1 MILKLKTKNLIKMYQ
16 LGAGRKLFN
25 ERLVQV
31 HGKDYWFTIDPIFDH
46 QVGKD
51 FDADFDTTFNN
62 TRGIY
67 IQGGLGKKLNFS
79 TSIFQS
85 QGRFAQYYNEYAET
99 LKAFG
104 PDPAIIPGRGIAKR
118 FKDDAYDYP
127 VAEPYLSYTPVS
139 FLNIQ
144 FGYGKNFIGDGYRS
158 LFISDVA
165 SPSTFLKLNTAF
177 WKIKYTSTWLWL
189 KDVRPEVTED
199 GAFLTKYMA
208 NHYLSWNVSKRF
220 NLGLFESVIWTDS
233 NNRGFDISYLNP
245 IIFYRAI
252 EFQSGQDAGNVIVG
266 ASAKYKINDIIITVG
281 LLMLNLY
288 LELEVWI
295 LTMAQ
300 IILVMEEIF

>member
-1 MILKLKTKNLIKMYQ
+1 
-16 LGAGRKLFN
+16 
-25 ERLVQV
+25 
-31 HGKDYWFTIDPIFDH
+31 
-46 QVGKD
+46 
-51 FDADFDTTFNN
+51 
-62 TRGIY
+62 
-67 IQGGLGKKLNFS
+67 
-79 TSIFQS
+79 
-85 QGRFAQYYNEYAET
+85 
-99 LKAFG
+99 
-104 PDPAIIPGRGIAKR
+104 
-118 FKDDAYDYP
+118 
-127 VAEPYLSYTPVS
+127 
-139 FLNIQ
+139 
-144 FGYGKNFIGDGYRS
+144 
-158 LFISDVA
+158 
-165 SPSTFLKLNTAF
+165 
-177 WKIKYTSTWLWL
+177 
-189 KDVRPEVTED
+189 
-199 GAFLTKYMA
+199 MA